1 MLPTL
6 RRSSSARSGI
16 CEPSTDHE
24 TGRQVRHAAVL
35 TRRWRGAGWLTE
47 TGWCC
52 GWSECGWSGTQ
63 DAAGAPPEPAA
74 AGWSRRSTARV
85 RTGGTIF
92 ETGPDDDSSAS
103 VSRNRLVWGDNLH
116 VLATLADGLAGPPQ
130 ARLAWCNTRDKTQV
144 HT

>member
-24 TGRQVRHAAVL
+24 TGQSVRHAAVL

-92 ETGPDDDSSAS
+92 ETGPDDDRWVRSAGS
-103 VSRNRLVWGDNLH
+103 QKGLTVKVTGYSAMAGFVVTVIVAPKERPPARRWWGCD
-116 VLATLADGLAGPPQ
+116 
-130 ARLAWCNTRDKTQV
+130 
-144 HT
+144 